1 MSGLDCEC
9 SAQVSFLGTGTALGV
24 QRASGKPGFS
34 APSHSSWPSKFS
46 KIGYLVMA
54 LQGVSCGFLES
65 TVLAKKLSVQSHA
78 AIANAKYQVLFAKQR

>member
-54 LQGVSCGFLES
+54 LQGVS
-65 TVLAKKLSVQSHA
+65 SHA
-78 AIANAKYQVLFAKQR
+78 AIANAKYQVLFARNSK